1 MYFQTLKNNKL
12 KTKHDILKLA
22 TKKLPS
28 YNKGNLYSSFEVY
41 SFLKI
46 LMLAN
51 DIQSDYLLGQ
61 RINLIQKETGSNFYF
76 YYNA

>member
-51 DIQSDYLLGQ
+51 DIQSDY
-61 RINLIQKETGSNFYF
+61 
-76 YYNA
+76 